1 MGRRLL
7 PRNLPELYSCAIALE
22 REAAKRFAE
31 LERFMRDTGMDHIA
45 DEFEKIGREAREQ
58 FELLSLGSAGRDLPA
73 YSGWEYAWHYLGPDA
88 DKVVAPTNTREALML
103 GLSTERRTQIFYAD
117 VSENSPD
124 ESVSALAAEMAAGEQ
139 RHVTRL
145 EMLLARELDPGVT
158 TDEAAGVTLA

>member
-1 MGRRLL
+1 L
-7 PRNLPELYSCAIALE
+7 PSSSASCAT
-22 REAAKRFAE
+22 RVWTTSQTSSRRSAAR
-31 LERFMRDTGMDHIA
+31 
-45 DEFEKIGREAREQ
+45 
-58 FELLSLGSAGRDLPA
+58 SASSSSCSRSAPLAAICRA

-88 DKVVAPTNTREALML
+88 DKVVAPTNSREALML
-103 GLSTERRTQIFYAD
+103 GLSFERRSQIFYAD

-145 EMLLARELDPGVT
+145 EMLLARELDPAVT